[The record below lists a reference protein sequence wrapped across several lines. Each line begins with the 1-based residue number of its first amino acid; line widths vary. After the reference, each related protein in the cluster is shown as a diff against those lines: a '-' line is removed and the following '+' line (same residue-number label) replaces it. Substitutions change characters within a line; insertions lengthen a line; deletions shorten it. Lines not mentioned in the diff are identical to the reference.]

1 MKLSSEKA
9 RQLTVLVWRERV
21 RRIMP
26 LLLIMLGLIGG
37 FAFLTANRARRID
50 QTIDV
55 QTHEGTVVNIKRGS
69 PARGAFIVHARLHDG
84 REIDAFST
92 LRIAPPAGANV
103 LVNEAR
109 HASGRYTFEIVR
121 LAE

>member
-92 LRIAPPAGANV
+92 LRIAPPAGAIV

>member
-1 MKLSSEKA
+1 MKLSREKA

-26 LLLIMLGLIGG
+26 LLVIAFVLFGG
-37 FAFLTANRARRID
+37 FVYLTANRARHMD

-55 QTHEGTVVNIKRGS
+55 KTHEGTVVNIKRGS
-69 PARGAFIVHARLHDG
+69 PARGAFIIHARLHDG
-84 REIDAFST
+84 REIDALST
-92 LRIAPPAGANV
+92 LRIAPLAGTNV
-103 LVNEAR
+103 VVNEFH
-109 HASGRYTFEIVR
+109 HASGRYTYEIVR